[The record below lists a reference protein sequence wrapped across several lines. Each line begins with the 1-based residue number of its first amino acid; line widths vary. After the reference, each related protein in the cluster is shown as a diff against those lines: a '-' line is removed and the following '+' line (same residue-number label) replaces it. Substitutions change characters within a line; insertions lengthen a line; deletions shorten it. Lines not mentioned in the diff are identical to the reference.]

1 MKNLYRNADGFV
13 FQTIDAQNFYKN
25 IIKCKTKI
33 IGNPLNE
40 KFIKEDYSHN
50 RDKVIVTVGRLEIQK
65 NQSFLIDVFEEYSKR
80 NTDSYL
86 FIIGN
91 GSLKNELEAKIKQ
104 SAHKDQIFLLEAR
117 SDIENYYMAAD
128 YFLLPS
134 LYEGVP
140 FVGIEAQASGL
151 KCIFST
157 GTPKESKIID
167 TTVFLPNSVDEWV
180 EQITHA
186 NSDEERT
193 SLNKTRSVKEFDIKQ
208 SVEKLEEIYDS
219 N

>member
-1 MKNLYRNADGFV
+1 M
-13 FQTIDAQNFYKN
+13 
-25 IIKCKTKI
+25 
-33 IGNPLNE
+33 
-40 KFIKEDYSHN
+40 
-50 RDKVIVTVGRLEIQK
+50 
-65 NQSFLIDVFEEYSKR
+65 
-80 NTDSYL
+80 
-86 FIIGN
+86 
-91 GSLKNELEAKIKQ
+91 
-104 SAHKDQIFLLEAR
+104 EAR